1 MNSSIDI
8 KKRGITSVETDAV
21 VNAANEGLREGS
33 GVCGVIFRAAGSRE
47 LQEACDKIGHC
58 DTGDAVITPGFNL
71 KAKYVIHAVGPIWSG
86 GHHGEQKLL
95 KSAYRRSLELAREN
109 GCTSIVFPLIS
120 AGVFGYPAE
129 KAWED
134 ALTTCREYIDSNPDV
149 QMQIIFTEIDEE
161 KYITGKKVLRRLGLE
176 KEPSEHEAGDE
187 ETAVTFD
194 KISIGNRVCDAV
206 YFHKIDE
213 PNGFLSNWYSSACEI
228 EDKKFTSVEQY
239 IMYRKAEIFGDT
251 EIADRILS
259 TDDPETQKAL
269 GRKVSGYSGYV
280 WDGIRQMVVYRGL
293 MAKFSQNEDLKELL
307 LKTGDAYLVEC
318 AMRDKIWA
326 CGRSLYDERRK
337 DASLWDGTNILGF
350 ALMEVRERLRKND

>member
-95 KSAYRRSLELAREN
+95 KSAYRRSLELANEN

-134 ALTTCREYIDSNPDV
+134 ALTTCREYIESNPDF
-149 QMQIIFTEIDEE
+149 QIRIVFTEINED
-161 KYITGKKVLRRLGLE
+161 KYVTGLRVLKRLEL
-176 KEPSEHEAGDE
+176 KGDTSDYENGNE
-187 ETAVTFD
+187 ETVVFD
-194 KISIGNRVCDAV
+194 KMSIGNRVCDAV

-213 PNGFLSNWYSSACEI
+213 QNGFLSNWYSSAFEI
-228 EDKKFTSVEQY
+228 EEKKFTSVEQY

-251 EIADRILS
+251 EIADRILA

-269 GRKVSGYSGYV
+269 GRKARGYSGYV

-293 MAKFSQNEDLKELL
+293 MAKFSQNEDLKKLL

-350 ALMEVRERLRKND
+350 ALMEVRERLKKNG